1 MIVKDRGRYYS
12 VCISENDIYRFN
24 GQWPGSRM
32 KRAFCAE
39 FDKRNGDLVD
49 LTGKGSRVD
58 GPEVTAI
65 VEDAQALAIRKLKL
79 GYKDQGFKTP
89 TSRR

>member
-1 MIVKDRGRYYS
+1 MRVKDSGGFYG
-12 VCISENDIYRFN
+12 VCFSAADIAAFN
-24 GQWPGSRM
+24 RRWPGSRM
-32 KRAFCAE
+32 RRPFCAE

-49 LTGKGSRVD
+49 LTGRGSNVD

-65 VEDAQALAIRKLKL
+65 VEDGQAHAIQKL
-79 GYKDQGFKTP
+79 GLDFQNQGFKTP